1 MGVYIKGIKMP
12 TNCESCPCKTTEA
25 FGGLGC
31 QATGYIPLR
40 KADQE
45 RPDNC
50 PLIYVPP
57 HGQLKD
63 ADALLKKCEFIC
75 TDDDVDVRAV
85 RYSIIDAA
93 PIIIPAELS
102 KEKS

>member
-1 MGVYIKGIKMP
+1 MSIYMKGIKMP
-12 TNCESCPCKTTEA
+12 INCESCPCKTAEA

-40 KADQE
+40 KADQD

-57 HGQLKD
+57 HGSLIEKHD
-63 ADALLKKCEFIC
+63 VFKLITAFPEVDKLLPVKFMEALYNLP
-75 TDDDVDVRAV
+75 T
-85 RYSIIDAA
+85 
-93 PIIIPAELS
+93 IIPAE
-102 KEKS
+102 EGE